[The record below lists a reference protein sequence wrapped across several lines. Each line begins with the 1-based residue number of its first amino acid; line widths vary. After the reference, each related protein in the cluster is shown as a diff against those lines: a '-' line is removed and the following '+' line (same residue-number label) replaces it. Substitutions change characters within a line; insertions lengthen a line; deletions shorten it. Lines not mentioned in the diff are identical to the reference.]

1 MTNQISHFYFKHSS
15 VRVQVIDNEP
25 WFCLRDVIEVLDIPR
40 TSDLAQPARDVV
52 KNDTIKNRGSLDP
65 KGVEKIYVST
75 ISSKQ
80 QMLFINEPN
89 LYRVIFRSNKPE
101 ARQFQDWV
109 FNEVLPSIRKTGSYH
124 QPEKNRRISAAEPL
138 SSTDTQNLKY
148 LIQKMTGCF
157 KFQRSWNN
165 AVWYALRRATGVS
178 SPEPFSVDDLPILT
192 EECRRI
198 IEITGLLSEH
208 FRRCEKETI
217 RRIVKNRE
225 DCDIVIRELQREWQ
239 NSGISTSA
247 LRQLELHEQRALG
260 KFENRLAI

>member
-1 MTNQISHFYFKHSS
+1 MTNQISHFYFRHCS

-25 WFCLRDVIEVLDIPR
+25 WFCLSDVATILDIKN
-40 TSDLAQPARDVV
+40 TSQLAGQ
-52 KNDTIKNRGSLDP
+52 LDQ
-65 KGVEKIYVST
+65 GG
-75 ISSKQ
+75 ISKTYTLTMGGKQ
-80 QMLFINEPN
+80 QALFINEPN

-109 FNEVLPSIRKTGSYH
+109 FNEVLPTIRKTGSYH
-124 QPEKNRRISAAEPL
+124 QRQQEKNHRIAEPL

-165 AVWYALRRATGVS
+165 AVWYALRRAAGVP
-178 SPEPFSVDDLPILT
+178 SPEPFSVDDLPVLT

-225 DCDIVIRELQREWQ
+225 DCDIVIRELQNEWM